1 MEVVTRLQQLTIMG
15 KLVRGSI
22 STTAKHMQLH
32 RTTVSNIWEGFKRNR
47 RMPSGKLG
55 RVGGK
60 TIHTSDIVTTLVSAV
75 PEEQRSTMRDIS
87 EATGLS
93 MGTLSRRLRGGTI
106 ERKNTLLPLARKSLR
121 SCRAHDSAGARASG
135 EAGFPET
142 PAEVT
147 YAFDA
152 MWDAVHL
159 DEKWFNAEN
168 GRLKVYVV
176 KGQSIKRRVAKSKRF
191 IPKVMFL
198 ATVARP
204 RHDDERGVMFDGKI
218 GMWPGLKHL
227 PATCNSRNH
236 PAGTIV
242 PTIVNVDAELYR
254 DYVIKRDNAASHG
267 AITEAILACVSTDG
281 WTFVVQRQPP
291 NSPDLNVLDLGYFV
305 SIQSLQ
311 NKLVSRS
318 IDDVIQSTLASF
330 EALSSEN
337 LENVFHA
344 VQAVMRLV
352 LEHNGANHFPL
363 PHLKKNAKRRAGTLL
378 ANLSCPASLLD

>member
-32 RTTVSNIWEGFKRNR
+32 RTTVSNVWEGFKRNC

-106 ERKNTLLPLARKSLR
+106 ERKNTP
-121 SCRAHDSAGARASG
+121 SG

-152 MWDAVHL
+152 MWDVVHL
-159 DEKWFNAEN
+159 DEKWFNAEK

-254 DYVIKRDNAASHG
+254 DYVIKRVVS
-267 AITEAILACVSTDG
+267 AIKAKFPSVNKR
-281 WTFVVQRQPP
+281 VV
-291 NSPDLNVLDLGYFV
+291 
-305 SIQSLQ
+305 LQ
-311 NKLVSRS
+311 
-318 IDDVIQSTLASF
+318 
-330 EALSSEN
+330 
-337 LENVFHA
+337 
-344 VQAVMRLV
+344 
-352 LEHNGANHFPL
+352 
-363 PHLKKNAKRRAGTLL
+363 
-378 ANLSCPASLLD
+378 